1 MPAAPAAYRVR
12 ARNLAVE
19 SENKIHD
26 DSVAATF
33 GFAGGLVPGVELF
46 AYASHPFTEAWGLD
60 FVGGGRLSV
69 RFRRP
74 VYDGEDVTVTA
85 APAEDG
91 SCTVA
96 VEGAD
101 GEQRAVGRAWAGS
114 DAIPL
119 RHVYA
124 EHPLPDQLLPI
135 EGALPL
141 GPLGSVRQDVD
152 AAAHEAYLEGIG
164 EALPVFR
171 DAAVVHPGAL
181 LRMVNNVLMQNVALG
196 PWIHTASDCRFLGV
210 AHLPCTLTCHGFVVE
225 CYERNGN
232 AYVRYDALVAAD
244 GTPVAEVDH
253 TAIYRLKG

>member
-1 MPAAPAAYRVR
+1 VPAAPAAYRVR

-141 GPLGSVRQDVD
+141 GRALRRAGGGGRDSRGRGRPHRDLPPQGLSTGSPAVSVR
-152 AAAHEAYLEGIG
+152 AI
-164 EALPVFR
+164 
-171 DAAVVHPGAL
+171 
-181 LRMVNNVLMQNVALG
+181 
-196 PWIHTASDCRFLGV
+196 
-210 AHLPCTLTCHGFVVE
+210 
-225 CYERNGN
+225 ER
-232 AYVRYDALVAAD
+232 
-244 GTPVAEVDH
+244 T
-253 TAIYRLKG
+253 